1 MHMHTHTCGWTCS
14 CMCLCESICF
24 HLLHTSVCMYVYML
38 YLCIHMYKCTYICM
52 LLNMYVWLNMCVYV
66 CVYICVCQYTCTHTL
81 EYSVCVG
88 LCVYAYIYIHV
99 SLSGTATCYK
109 DQVCIKQWRVPA
121 AAASTESSGKSN
133 PEWWHLRKQTLVEWG
148 NILWFK
154 KQVAITS
161 VSKYVLGPYLAL
173 RCHTGNWGYQGED
186 DPVLSLEELT
196 SW

>member
-14 CMCLCESICF
+14 CMCLCESRCF
-24 HLLHTSVCMYVYML
+24 HLLHTSVCKYVYML
-38 YLCIHMYKCTYICM
+38 CLCIHMYKCTYICM
-52 LLNMYVWLNMCVYV
+52 LLNMYVWLNVYMFVCTHACTSIPTHIHLSIVYV
-66 CVYICVCQYTCTHTL
+66 WVY
-81 EYSVCVG
+81 
-88 LCVYAYIYIHV
+88 VYMHIYIHV

-109 DQVCIKQWRVPA
+109 DQVCINQWWVPA
-121 AAASTESSGKSN
+121 VAASTESSGKFN
-133 PEWWHLRKQTLVEWG
+133 PEWWHLRKQTLVKWG

-154 KQVAITS
+154 KQVAINS

-186 DPVLSLEELT
+186 DPVLSLEELS